1 MIQPKSAV
9 AATLLTLVLTG
20 TFQASAQRPTDIPR
34 DTSFT
39 VWSTAKKIHKKHPEA
54 VVMPASL
61 PTGVKEWKDVVYT
74 HFDDTPFG
82 PRDLHVDIFRPENDS
97 ILPALLMVHGGGWNS
112 GDRSLQVPMAQQI
125 AKAGYVT
132 IPVEYRLI
140 PEAVYPAGL
149 HDLKTAVRWVRA
161 HAAEYGIDPDR
172 IAMSGCSAGAHLAT
186 LVGVTNGSPTHEG
199 NGEWADRSSELQAV
213 INMDGIA
220 TFVSPENILDSEQHF
235 KKKGELHVNAKW
247 LGGLYKDSPVHWNE
261 ASALNWI
268 TPVSA
273 PVCFISSGLPRYSD
287 GRDELVERYNT
298 LGLYSERHKIDV
310 DIHPYWFFHP
320 WVDEALTHAVRFLDK
335 TFKSQSTDNK

>member
-1 MIQPKSAV
+1 MQK
-9 AATLLTLVLTG
+9 TLITFLTACILGG
-20 TFQASAQRPTDIPR
+20 TTTLAQRSTDIPR

-54 VVMPASL
+54 IVMPANL
-61 PTGVKEWKDVVYT
+61 PQGVKEWRDVVYT
-74 HFDDTPFG
+74 HFPETPFG
-82 PRDLHVDIFRPENDS
+82 ERDLHVDIFRPDNDS

-112 GDRSLQVPMAQQI
+112 GDKSLQVPMAQQI

-161 HAAEYGIDPDR
+161 HAKEYGIDPDK

-186 LVGVTNGSPTHEG
+186 LVGVTNGSETHEG
-199 NGEWADRSSELQAV
+199 EGEWSDFSSELQAV

-220 TFVSPENILDSEQHF
+220 TFVSPSNILDSDEHF

-247 LGGLYKDSPVHWNE
+247 LGGLYKDAAAHWNE

-268 TPVSA
+268 TPASA

-287 GRDELVERYNT
+287 GRDELVEEYAI
-298 LGLYSERHKIDV
+298 LGIYTERHKIDV

-320 WVDEALTHAVRFLDK
+320 WVDEALGYAVSFLDK
-335 TFKSQSTDNK
+335 TFKSQHPSTK